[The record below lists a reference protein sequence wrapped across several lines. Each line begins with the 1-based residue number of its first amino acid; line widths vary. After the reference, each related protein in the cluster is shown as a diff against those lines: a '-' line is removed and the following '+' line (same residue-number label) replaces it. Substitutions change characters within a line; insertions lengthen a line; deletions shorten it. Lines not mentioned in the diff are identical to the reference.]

1 MSYPLVV
8 VDTDD
13 KIVSQLQLPKFIVRL
28 YEWISRGEQ
37 GAMKNLRESMLVG
50 CEIVGI
56 GAALLLLPAVLV
68 DLAFDTGIA
77 DIVVKVALLAVA
89 ATALL
94 TVTGVR
100 DDLDLGEAGRT
111 ESRSSDR

>member
-1 MSYPLVV
+1 
-8 VDTDD
+8 
-13 KIVSQLQLPKFIVRL
+13 
-28 YEWISRGEQ
+28 
-37 GAMKNLRESMLVG
+37 MKNLRGSMLIG

-68 DLAFDTGIA
+68 DLAFDVGIA

-94 TVTGVR
+94 MATGVGN
-100 DDLDLGEAGRT
+100 DLELGNGPGRGT
-111 ESRSSDR
+111 RPSDR